1 MNNTA
6 QWNGPHTLIGL
17 ADCCTTALV
26 KDARK
31 CREPH
36 RFSAHAIPLSGTN
49 SVRELIDCS
58 RLQMLPTLAVEQ
70 RASTSTIV
78 RYLLMFSKFLTLDTV
93 PRPRIASS
101 RFDSMSLP
109 HSAHSPKVPRT
120 MRSRACLRF
129 WRVCRDTSAL
139 CANVC
144 LSYSAAAWSAVSG
157 CLAEIARI
165 SCSELAKVRSVS
177 AMRASRVA

>member
-1 MNNTA
+1 MCGAVVALVFAWRYAPKLGVCLTPLVVLLCFGGIYDRYHYASDAGKCIAMHAAVCRMNNTA

-109 HSAHSPKVPRT
+109 HSSH
-120 MRSRACLRF
+120 
-129 WRVCRDTSAL
+129 
-139 CANVC
+139 
-144 LSYSAAAWSAVSG
+144 
-157 CLAEIARI
+157 
-165 SCSELAKVRSVS
+165 
-177 AMRASRVA
+177 